1 MKKKGWVSWWKEQGA
16 NQKERVV
23 ILFCVGIFLFMA
35 NGIFG
40 KTDSSAENTEEE
52 TVTVMAQ
59 TGQEQ
64 ALEERLEA
72 VFSQVGGAGRVEVMV
87 YFQTDGELV
96 VAEEESSQ
104 TRGEDMEK
112 TTQTV
117 LMETGS
123 GRQEPLVVQ
132 QKAPQVEGVLIVAQ
146 GGIDARVQQALIA
159 GAQALLGVP
168 AHKIAVFP
176 METAQ

>member
-1 MKKKGWVSWWKEQGA
+1 MKEVWQKAFWGKDK
-16 NQKERVV
+16 KERQGMLFT
-23 ILFCVGIFLFMA
+23 LFCVGILLFLVNQFFA
-35 NGIFG
+35 
-40 KTDSSAENTEEE
+40 DSTNIKVEE
-52 TVTVMAQ
+52 TTVAEETSAQ
-59 TGQEQ
+59 KAEEA

-72 VFSQVGGAGRVEVMV
+72 VFSQVEGAGRVEVMV

-104 TRGEDMEK
+104 TRGSDTEK
-112 TTQTV
+112 TTQKVILEKDGGGQT
-117 LMETGS
+117 
-123 GRQEPLVVQ
+123 PLVVQ

-146 GGIDARVQQALIA
+146 GGQNVQVQQALIS

>member
-1 MKKKGWVSWWKEQGA
+1 MKESPWNALFAKDTKSKQAKIFLV
-16 NQKERVV
+16 
-23 ILFCVGIFLFMA
+23 FCVGLFLFMA
-35 NGIFG
+35 NQLF
-40 KTDSSAENTEEE
+40 SSSTQTVSQEELPLTQSTQQMQTE
-52 TVTVMAQ
+52 A
-59 TGQEQ
+59 

-72 VFSQVGGAGRVEVMV
+72 VFSQVAGAGKVEVMV

-104 TRGEDMEK
+104 TRGEDTERS
-112 TTQTV
+112 TQTV

-146 GGIDARVQQALIA
+146 GGNDARVQQALIA

-176 METAQ
+176 METAR